1 MERVQP
7 TEKEIFEG
15 YLRDTGAT
23 EFLKI
28 VARALKDYTKDG
40 KTLEDFEE
48 EYDCKITYSD
58 EFGGITGITFS
69 DAGGES
75 MFYLRYIK

>member
-1 MERVQP
+1 MTLI
-7 TEKEIFEG
+7 TEKDIFKG
-15 YLRDTGAT
+15 YLRDSSNT

-28 VARALKDYTKDG
+28 VARALKDYTKGG
-40 KTLEDFEE
+40 KRTLKDFEE

-58 EFGGITGITFS
+58 DFGGITGITFS